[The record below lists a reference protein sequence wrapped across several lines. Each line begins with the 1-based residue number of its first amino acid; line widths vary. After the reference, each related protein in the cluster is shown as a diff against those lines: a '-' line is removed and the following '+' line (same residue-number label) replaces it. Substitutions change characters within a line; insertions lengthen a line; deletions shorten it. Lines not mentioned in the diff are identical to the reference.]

1 MAGPLNGA
9 PPLGPRRSF
18 ATPALYLVLALAVAL
33 VALALPLY
41 FAFAGPGALHC
52 GDLPFF
58 PCIAGRMRELG
69 PWGIVLSLLAMALA
83 ALTMF
88 PGEAAA
94 MANGAVYGALWGSA
108 LSWAGGM
115 IGANIAFATA
125 RAIGP
130 HAIGLLLTEDHFQ
143 RMREWSERT
152 GPLALMTVRLIP
164 LFPFFAVNYSAGLI
178 GMRWWPFNWV
188 SAIGILPAA
197 ITFSTMGAKAGTMS
211 WLHWTSAVIGILLAF
226 YLLARAARWLMERR
240 AKTGPR

>member
-1 MAGPLNGA
+1 M
-9 PPLGPRRSF
+9 
-18 ATPALYLVLALAVAL
+18 PALCLILALVVAVI
-33 VALALPLY
+33 ALALPVY
-41 FAFAGPGALHC
+41 FTFSGPEALDC
-52 GDLPFF
+52 GNLAFF
-58 PCIAGRMRELG
+58 PCITEHMRELG
-69 PWGIVLSLLAMALA
+69 PWGITLSLLTMTLA

-94 MANGAVYGALWGSA
+94 MANGAVYGAVWGSA

-125 RAIGP
+125 RAIGG
-130 HAIGLLLTEDHFQ
+130 HAIGLLLTNDHYE
-143 RMREWSERT
+143 RMRDWSQRT
-152 GPLALMTVRLIP
+152 GPVALMTVRLIP

-188 SAIGILPAA
+188 TAIGILPAA

-226 YLLARAARWLMERR
+226 YLLARTARWLMERR
-240 AKTGPR
+240 AT